1 MNLYPRL
8 CSSFLRRSSN
18 NRCSLSS
25 DLFVN
30 LSGRRLETICYSYRP
45 SLPRSAHAASRLV
58 LFLLVESSSRPF
70 EARFP
75 PLWELS
81 SRLEP
86 ALSLSSGKCH
96 LSRVF
101 SMFTRQL
108 DTVCTRPRE
117 FSLPALCPLRIRYV
131 IFGFSFFSL
140 VENCSWLADIRGEKF
155 YQQKNWKFFQ
165 SCSSSSLPLVIPV
178 PNVWFLMF
186 CNESMISRT
195 FFFLFYVIFVTNS
208 IPKDGI
214 LREFVFNYFALNF
227 CIERPRI
234 VTYPPLS
241 GPIWSRFGAENVK
254 LANRIHQR
262 LYFDHS
268 PEFSCN
274 FFLPPHM
281 LKLFEST

>member
-178 PNVWFLMF
+178 LNVWFLMF
-186 CNESMISRT
+186 YNESMISRT
-195 FFFLFYVIFVTNS
+195 FFFSFLRDICNKFDPERRDSSWISIQLFRLEFLHWKAEDRDLSTPKRPNLIS
-208 IPKDGI
+208 IRSWKCKTREQNPPTI
-214 LREFVFNYFALNF
+214 VLR
-227 CIERPRI
+227 P
-234 VTYPPLS
+234 
-241 GPIWSRFGAENVK
+241 
-254 LANRIHQR
+254 
-262 LYFDHS
+262 
-268 PEFSCN
+268 
-274 FFLPPHM
+274 
-281 LKLFEST
+281 

>member
-18 NRCSLSS
+18 NRASLSS

-117 FSLPALCPLRIRYV
+117 FFSPALCPWFLRDFR
-131 IFGFSFFSL
+131 IFVFLARRSKIVCLWLGMYKEGNL
-140 VENCSWLADIRGEKF
+140 VSPG
-155 YQQKNWKFFQ
+155 KNWKIFQ
-165 SCSSSSLPLVIPV
+165 ICSSSPLPSVILITSD
-178 PNVWFLMF
+178 F
-186 CNESMISRT
+186 
-195 FFFLFYVIFVTNS
+195 
-208 IPKDGI
+208 
-214 LREFVFNYFALNF
+214 
-227 CIERPRI
+227 
-234 VTYPPLS
+234 
-241 GPIWSRFGAENVK
+241 
-254 LANRIHQR
+254 
-262 LYFDHS
+262 
-268 PEFSCN
+268 
-274 FFLPPHM
+274 
-281 LKLFEST
+281 

>member
-1 MNLYPRL
+1 MKFLLELLRSDFLEEKKEKERKKIRSMNLYPRL

-117 FSLPALCPLRIRYV
+117 FSLLALCPLRIRYV

-155 YQQKNWKFFQ
+155 Y
-165 SCSSSSLPLVIPV
+165 
-178 PNVWFLMF
+178 
-186 CNESMISRT
+186 
-195 FFFLFYVIFVTNS
+195 
-208 IPKDGI
+208 
-214 LREFVFNYFALNF
+214 
-227 CIERPRI
+227 
-234 VTYPPLS
+234 
-241 GPIWSRFGAENVK
+241 
-254 LANRIHQR
+254 
-262 LYFDHS
+262 
-268 PEFSCN
+268 
-274 FFLPPHM
+274 
-281 LKLFEST
+281 